1 MRPQRPWRLQGLLAF
16 ATALHRN
23 QRDTAQGRVREAQ
36 NDGKKGTS
44 DSRAS
49 GKLQPQTS
57 SGKKLAV
64 WSMIIWLLNAC
75 MNMGV
80 SKLRTVLRLAC
91 IESFLQDILGEILGD
106 APEWAFHIDQMEP
119 RFW

>member
-1 MRPQRPWRLQGLLAF
+1 M
-16 ATALHRN
+16 
-23 QRDTAQGRVREAQ
+23 
-36 NDGKKGTS
+36 GKKAQVIQGQVAATGVKN
-44 DSRAS
+44 DFI
-49 GKLQPQTS
+49 
-57 SGKKLAV
+57 KKLAV
-64 WSMIIWLLNAC
+64 WSMIIWLWNAC

-106 APEWAFHIDQMEP
+106 APEWAFHIDHMEP